1 MLMHL
6 ADVAL
11 LAVWVPHTLWAAAS
25 DGVRLGDE
33 AGLAGADRVTCNMVR
48 EDDIYCLLS
57 VYLFTLWVDVA
68 DGAWAAGVWHT
79 RVLGWG
85 RGQGRPYTQVT
96 GPATQ
101 SEYITVPAYFSI

>member
-48 EDDIYCLLS
+48 KDDIIYCLLS
-57 VYLFTLWVDVA
+57 ICIY
-68 DGAWAAGVWHT
+68 
-79 RVLGWG
+79 RVFL
-85 RGQGRPYTQVT
+85 
-96 GPATQ
+96 
-101 SEYITVPAYFSI
+101 

>member
-1 MLMHL
+1 MHL

-25 DGVRLGDE
+25 DGVGLRDE

-68 DGAWAAGVWHT
+68 DGAWAAGVGHT
-79 RVLGWG
+79 GVLGWG
-85 RGQGRPYTQVT
+85 RGQGRPYTQVA

>member
-1 MLMHL
+1 MLHL

-25 DGVRLGDE
+25 DGVRLRDE
-33 AGLAGADRVTCNMVR
+33 AGLAGADRVTCTVVISTAV
-48 EDDIYCLLS
+48 IYLYL
-57 VYLFTLWVDVA
+57 YLFTLWVDVA

-79 RVLGWG
+79 GVLGWG